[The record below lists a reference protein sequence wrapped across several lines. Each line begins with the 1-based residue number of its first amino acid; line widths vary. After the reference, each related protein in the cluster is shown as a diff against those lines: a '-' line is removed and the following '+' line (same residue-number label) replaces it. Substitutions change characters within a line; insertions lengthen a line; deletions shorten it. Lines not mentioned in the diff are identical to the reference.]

1 MLQDPFHAVTGEKD
15 ADNTTHTF
23 ECLYRQHE
31 HALFLL
37 ALRATKSPEQ
47 ARDIIQ
53 EVFLKLWEK
62 REHLYQI
69 NDIEAWL
76 YRITGNKL
84 IDHLRKAA
92 ADQRLKSALWNKTQ
106 TATSE
111 PDQLLEARECNQQIH
126 AAINQLAPQRQLIY
140 RLSREA
146 GMNYQA
152 IADTL
157 SISTHTV
164 KNQISFALRSIQR
177 FIGL

>member
-1 MLQDPFHAVTGEKD
+1 MLQDPFHAVTGETH

-37 ALRATKSPEQ
+37 ASRATKSPEQ
-47 ARDIIQ
+47 ARDIVQ

-62 REHLYQI
+62 RNNLEHIQ
-69 NDIEAWL
+69 DIEAWL
-76 YRITGNKL
+76 YRVTGNKL
-84 IDHLRKAA
+84 IDHLRKTA
-92 ADQRLKSALWNKTQ
+92 ADQRLKTALWNSTQ
-106 TATSE
+106 AKNNE

-140 RLSREA
+140 RLNREE

-157 SISTHTV
+157 SISRHTV

-177 FIGL
+177 FLGL